1 MERKSKN
8 EQCKKIYEEI
18 KKEIFEKKYEE
29 WIFKSVG
36 KNTYFFDSDLLP
48 VLKFD
53 HSMNVDYVSLHDPI
67 LIILEYTYD
76 QEILN
81 CNAVFFSDDGEPR
94 LAELGV
100 FPKHK
105 SDEDTNIDFFEKGD
119 LERRDM
125 VLNGIKRIVPSDIW
139 GELIQKLLPIWKRK
153 LKELEEEKEKERSK
167 YIKGGMGDFSKL
179 KEITKTFKEKADK
192 DINAEMDEAF
202 NEYCKIHEIKNKTK
216 KNKKIISPFN
226 KFVNGED
233 KQKEIFPAPSGTKWD
248 KIYFIVS
255 EVKIRVKIGDKSK
268 SYTPDEFKKI
278 TKIKNNNYSLLL
290 ELIKS
295 KGILSREKVEGQNI
309 KKYFKQ
315 YKLNLK
321 KFLKDLF
328 GIYEDPIIE
337 KGGVYTA
344 KFKTS
349 YSLGSASST
358 VEELNPEDMVPE
370 SVKSM
375 KIFKDPHQ

>member
-1 MERKSKN
+1 M
-8 EQCKKIYEEI
+8 
-18 KKEIFEKKYEE
+18 
-29 WIFKSVG
+29 
-36 KNTYFFDSDLLP
+36 
-48 VLKFD
+48 
-53 HSMNVDYVSLHDPI
+53 
-67 LIILEYTYD
+67 
-76 QEILN
+76 
-81 CNAVFFSDDGEPR
+81 
-94 LAELGV
+94 
-100 FPKHK
+100 
-105 SDEDTNIDFFEKGD
+105 
-119 LERRDM
+119 
-125 VLNGIKRIVPSDIW
+125 
-139 GELIQKLLPIWKRK
+139 
-153 LKELEEEKEKERSK
+153 
-167 YIKGGMGDFSKL
+167 
-179 KEITKTFKEKADK
+179 
-192 DINAEMDEAF
+192 
-202 NEYCKIHEIKNKTK
+202 
-216 KNKKIISPFN
+216 
-226 KFVNGED
+226 
-233 KQKEIFPAPSGTKWD
+233 
-248 KIYFIVS
+248 
-255 EVKIRVKIGDKSK
+255 
-268 SYTPDEFKKI
+268 
-278 TKIKNNNYSLLL
+278 

>member
-167 YIKGGMGDFSKL
+167 SK
-179 KEITKTFKEKADK
+179 K
-192 DINAEMDEAF
+192 
-202 NEYCKIHEIKNKTK
+202 
-216 KNKKIISPFN
+216 
-226 KFVNGED
+226 
-233 KQKEIFPAPSGTKWD
+233 
-248 KIYFIVS
+248 
-255 EVKIRVKIGDKSK
+255 
-268 SYTPDEFKKI
+268 
-278 TKIKNNNYSLLL
+278 
-290 ELIKS
+290 
-295 KGILSREKVEGQNI
+295 
-309 KKYFKQ
+309 
-315 YKLNLK
+315 
-321 KFLKDLF
+321 
-328 GIYEDPIIE
+328 
-337 KGGVYTA
+337 
-344 KFKTS
+344 
-349 YSLGSASST
+349 
-358 VEELNPEDMVPE
+358 
-370 SVKSM
+370 
-375 KIFKDPHQ
+375 